1 MHQNLVELCESSC
14 RKYPGRA
21 LFGTKRGSEW
31 TWLTYGEF
39 KAQVDALRGGLAGL
53 GIGPGDRV
61 AIVADNCVE
70 WATAAYA
77 TYGLSA
83 VFVPMY
89 TAQKPDE
96 WQFILG
102 DCAAKV
108 VFAATE
114 KIYEQLK
121 TVQDNLPGL
130 LHVIGLALPESEEDS
145 YKALLSAGRKNPVPT
160 TNPEATSVAGFV
172 YTSGTTGQP
181 KGVVLSHK
189 NICSNVE
196 ASEKVFTLNAERSL
210 AFLPWAHSFG
220 QTAELHFFVSGGH
233 AIAINDDVGALV
245 NNLPV
250 VRPSILLAVPRIFN
264 RIYDGVH
271 RQMASKPAPIQALFR
286 KGLKLSATKRAG
298 KPLGF
303 TDQCLLAAA
312 EKLIFS
318 KVRAKF
324 GGRLKL
330 VISGS
335 AALNKDVAE
344 FIDALGIMVYEGY
357 GLTETS
363 PVASTNYPGN
373 RKIGTVGK
381 AIPGCRIELDFSKS
395 DNEGE
400 GEIIIFGPNVMQGY
414 HNQPEETAKVLRS
427 DGGFRSGD
435 LGRLDEDGYL
445 TITGRI
451 KEQYKLENGKY
462 ISPAVLEEKLKLS
475 PYIANIMLF
484 GANKPYNVALVVPD
498 VEGVKHWAKSEHKC
512 EMSLDDER
520 VKKLLSAELERIGAD
535 FKTYER
541 ARKFA
546 IISEDFTTQNGL
558 LTPSMKIKRSHVTEK
573 YQAELDALY

>member
-1 MHQNLVELCESSC
+1 MEVASVHENLVELCESSC
-14 RKYPGRA
+14 RKYPGRP
-21 LFGTKRGSEW
+21 LFGTKRAGEW
-31 TWLTYGEF
+31 SWITYGDF
-39 KAQVDALRGGLAGL
+39 KERVDALRGGLAGL
-53 GIGPGDRV
+53 GIAPGDRV

-77 TYGLSA
+77 TYGLGA
-83 VFVPMY
+83 IFVPMY
-89 TAQKPDE
+89 TAQTPDE

-102 DCAAKV
+102 DSAAKV
-108 VFAATE
+108 VFAATS
-114 KIYEQLK
+114 KIHDQLK

-130 LHVIGLALPESEEDS
+130 LHVIGLSLPASDEDS
-145 YKALLSAGRKNPVPT
+145 YEAVLAQGRKNPAAIQH
-160 TNPEATSVAGFV
+160 PEATSVAGFV

-196 ASEKVFTLNAERSL
+196 GSEKMFALNAERSL

-233 AIAINDDVGALV
+233 AIAINDDVGNLV
-245 NNLPV
+245 ANLSE

-264 RIYDGVH
+264 RIYDGVN
-271 RQMASKPAPIQALFR
+271 RQMAGKPAPIQALFR
-286 KGLKLSATKRAG
+286 KGLKLAAKRRAG
-298 KPLGF
+298 EALGF
-303 TDQCLLAAA
+303 ADKCLLAAA

-330 VISGS
+330 VLSGS

-344 FIDALGIMVYEGY
+344 FIDALGILVYEGY

-363 PVASTNYPGN
+363 PVATANYPGH

-381 AIPGCRIELDFSKS
+381 ALPGCKIELDFSKS

-414 HNQPEETAKVLRS
+414 HNQPEETARVLRT

-435 LGRLDEDGYL
+435 
-445 TITGRI
+445 
-451 KEQYKLENGKY
+451 
-462 ISPAVLEEKLKLS
+462 
-475 PYIANIMLF
+475 
-484 GANKPYNVALVVPD
+484 
-498 VEGVKHWAKSEHKC
+498 
-512 EMSLDDER
+512 
-520 VKKLLSAELERIGAD
+520 
-535 FKTYER
+535 
-541 ARKFA
+541 
-546 IISEDFTTQNGL
+546 
-558 LTPSMKIKRSHVTEK
+558 
-573 YQAELDALY
+573 